1 MNKYK
6 FIFLLGMLLFVS
18 VNTSYS
24 QLGGPPVPGEGEAG
38 SGPGVG
44 DDDVQDEIVPIDGL
58 VFLGLVAGSIYG
70 IRKKYYKKEA

>member
-1 MNKYK
+1 
-6 FIFLLGMLLFVS
+6 MLFFVT

-24 QLGGPPVPGEGEAG
+24 QFGGPPVPGEDGGEAG

-58 VFLGLVAGSIYG
+58 VLLGLVAGSIYG
-70 IRKKYYKKEA
+70 IRRKYYKKEA